1 VAAQTAIAVI
11 GMIIGKNSFHVVALI
26 HRGNSKGILC
36 RSEIALEARQLGS
49 MLAHIEKWVLI
60 NPPAVDKLPSTGLL
74 CCVKC

>member
-1 VAAQTAIAVI
+1 MTATAQTAIAVI

-26 HRGNSKGILC
+26 RRGNSKC

-49 MLAHIEKWVLI
+49 MLAHIEKCVLI